1 MKLAADQILI
11 NKKIDYVKKI
21 YLITGNEESLVKG
34 VEKKLLSSFKV
45 DSEIEIFVKEGGKLN
60 DAAVFETEASL
71 FSKSKIILYRNPKE
85 IDLKSLE
92 NINFENTVIIIT
104 DMSLKNSSGIKKK
117 FDSHPDYY
125 SISCYKITR
134 AFKKSFADDFIKKNS
149 INFDS
154 NAYWFFLDNS
164 SSIFGL
170 FESELIKISNY
181 GGEKILLS
189 EIKLLLS
196 VDQNVS
202 EIEELF
208 LGQYTQ
214 EKIINKSLNII
225 KSSSEVYV
233 LIQKIKFYLD
243 LVISS
248 ENRDEL
254 QRNFPKYLF
263 LQEKKFY
270 SIYEKLNTRKIINI
284 LALLKKTE
292 IMLRKNDSMF
302 LPISQRL
309 LLNIRK
315 NIG

>member
-1 MKLAADQILI
+1 
-11 NKKIDYVKKI
+11 
-21 YLITGNEESLVKG
+21 
-34 VEKKLLSSFKV
+34 
-45 DSEIEIFVKEGGKLN
+45 
-60 DAAVFETEASL
+60 
-71 FSKSKIILYRNPKE
+71 
-85 IDLKSLE
+85 
-92 NINFENTVIIIT
+92 
-104 DMSLKNSSGIKKK
+104 MSLKNSSGIKKK

-134 AFKKSFADDFIKKNS
+134 AFKKSFADDFIKKYS

-243 LVISS
+243 LIISS

-254 QRNFPKYLF
+254 GK
-263 LQEKKFY
+263 
-270 SIYEKLNTRKIINI
+270 
-284 LALLKKTE
+284 E
-292 IMLRKNDSMF
+292 IF
-302 LPISQRL
+302 
-309 LLNIRK
+309 LNIFFCKKK
-315 NIG
+315 NFTQFMKNLIQKKQ